1 MAPVGQSAEHSLGGR
16 ARYEAARADAEA
28 ERRTVEAERAARAN
42 GETIVERTTVGA
54 RRRAAAGKGSV
65 GSAGASASESIGTSV
80 AEVSVARSTSSADG
94 GGADRFVA
102 ERNRAFVRETLETAA
117 TVAVTT

>member
-1 MAPVGQSAEHSLGGR
+1 MR
-16 ARYEAARADAEA
+16 A
-28 ERRTVEAERAARAN
+28 
-42 GETIVERTTVGA
+42 
-54 RRRAAAGKGSV
+54 RRAATGSE
-65 GSAGASASESIGTSV
+65 GDGASASESIGTSV

-117 TVAVTT
+117 SVAVTT

>member
-1 MAPVGQSAEHSLGGR
+1 MQKTWIAGSFDSEP
-16 ARYEAARADAEA
+16 
-28 ERRTVEAERAARAN
+28 RRKAT
-42 GETIVERTTVGA
+42 
-54 RRRAAAGKGSV
+54 
-65 GSAGASASESIGTSV
+65 TSV

>member
-1 MAPVGQSAEHSLGGR
+1 M
-16 ARYEAARADAEA
+16 
-28 ERRTVEAERAARAN
+28 EAERAARAN
-42 GETIVERTTVGA
+42 GETIVERTTGGGA